1 MSNWKHLEEDL
12 IRFRD
17 ISGLIRIQLLAYIEP
32 INNLIKDISQVE
44 FINTS
49 EKFDNL
55 YTIQSQIATVLYKYN
70 FDLPEILDD
79 FVRNF
84 DRDDEYARKYW
95 YEKFKA
101 GYTLNNPCC
110 AG

>member
-1 MSNWKHLEEDL
+1 MSNWKQLEEDL

-32 INNLIKDISQVE
+32 INNLIRDISQTE

-55 YTIQSQIATVLYKYN
+55 YAIQSQIATALYKYN
-70 FDLPEILDD
+70 FDLPEILDN
-79 FVRNF
+79 FIRNF

-95 YEKFKA
+95 YEKFKT
-101 GYTLNNPCC
+101 GYTLNNSC
-110 AG
+110 